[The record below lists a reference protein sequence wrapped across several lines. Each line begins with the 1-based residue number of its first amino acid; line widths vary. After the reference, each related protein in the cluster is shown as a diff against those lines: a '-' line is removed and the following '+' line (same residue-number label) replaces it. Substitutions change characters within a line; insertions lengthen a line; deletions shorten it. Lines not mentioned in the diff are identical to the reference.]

1 MSRQRPLKLAL
12 VGYGQA
18 ATLFFDAFAPE
29 PEVQFRWVV
38 GRLQEPADEFARQR
52 NIPRATTHLAEA
64 LDDSSVDA
72 VIVATPHALH
82 YPQALAALQADK
94 HVVVEVPMTMDAA
107 QARQLVQEATA
118 RRLALSVPH
127 ISRYLDVNL
136 AARRL
141 IQAGAIGPVYQ
152 FVYRRLWLQRT
163 VGHLF
168 NRQRSWTD
176 TVSWHHAAHPIDLV
190 MWLLDEPIACV
201 GAALRH
207 DPQSGSEVDLS
218 ANFVTPSGTLVT
230 MAMSYNAHQ
239 DYMDTLIVGDRAV
252 LEITGFSQLKQAGV
266 TVVAPEE
273 ALQVQGRAYR
283 RYAAAVAAGLRA
295 EAPIPIS
302 GAEILPVMD
311 QLQTL
316 HDKAARLAQTPH
328 VKESVR

>member
-38 GRLQEPADEFARQR
+38 GRLQEPTDEFARQR
-52 NIPRATTHLAEA
+52 SIPRATTHLAEA
-64 LDDSSVDA
+64 LDDPSVDA

-107 QARQLVQEATA
+107 QARQLVQEATD

-239 DYMDTLIVGDRAV
+239 DYLDTLIVGDRAV

-283 RYAAAVAAGLRA
+283 RYAAAVAAGLLA
-295 EAPIPIS
+295 EAPIPIC

-311 QLQTL
+311 QLQSL
-316 HDKAARLAQTPH
+316 HDKAARLAQTPPA
-328 VKESVR
+328 KERVR

>member
-1 MSRQRPLKLAL
+1 LSRKPPT
-12 VGYGQA
+12 GGWPSPCP
-18 ATLFFDAFAPE
+18 T
-29 PEVQFRWVV
+29 
-38 GRLQEPADEFARQR
+38 
-52 NIPRATTHLAEA
+52 
-64 LDDSSVDA
+64 
-72 VIVATPHALH
+72 
-82 YPQALAALQADK
+82 
-94 HVVVEVPMTMDAA
+94 
-107 QARQLVQEATA
+107 
-118 RRLALSVPH
+118 
-127 ISRYLDVNL
+127 SRYLDVNL

-141 IQAGAIGPVYQ
+141 IGRAIGPVYQ

-239 DYMDTLIVGDRAV
+239 DYLDTPDRRGPGCFGDHRIFAAETGRGDR
-252 LEITGFSQLKQAGV
+252 GG
-266 TVVAPEE
+266 PGE

-328 VKESVR
+328 AKESVR